1 MRNATPAILIAAL
14 GCALLACARA
24 EGNGEAETRD
34 AEPASEVGADKPA
47 RYRIT
52 HRYRS
57 EFANKGLVADVL
69 YEAELRPDPDNPD
82 ELKGTGRYKGKLI
95 ERKVSIPECDEPPK
109 ERMIEG
115 NIEASGNAS
124 EMPDL
129 KGALGL
135 PSKDKSTDFLSG
147 GRVMNYMLATTDWP
161 PPAGA
166 SAEDAEAVKGSGT
179 VSQLALK
186 LNSKGKVTE
195 KHDAAPGIHGGNCLG
210 ANTVTQD
217 IKVEE
222 LAP

>member
-1 MRNATPAILIAAL
+1 MRNATPATFIATL
-14 GCALLACARA
+14 GCALLACAGA
-24 EGNGEAETRD
+24 EGNGNVETQD
-34 AEPASEVGADKPA
+34 VEPASEVGADNAA

-57 EFANKGLVADVL
+57 EFANKGLVADVV

-95 ERKVSIPECDEPPK
+95 DRKVSIPECDEPPK
-109 ERMIEG
+109 ERAIEG
-115 NIEASGNAS
+115 KIEASGNVT

-161 PPAGA
+161 APAGA
-166 SAEDAEAVKGSGT
+166 TAEERDAVKGAGT

-186 LNSKGKVTE
+186 LTNKSKVTE
-195 KHDAAPGIHGGNCLG
+195 KHDVGSGIHGGNCLG
-210 ANTVTQD
+210 ANAVTQD